1 MAVPLVTLADSEQDG
16 TLLTVDLA
24 TAWQIATQGPSA
36 LEQVVNAALVQ
47 AEQNA
52 PEGAWLLLDLQGW
65 TIPLIGN
72 VGPQVADQIEQAWE
86 NGQITY
92 SSGPDAGLPV
102 ERWPVDDFGGR
113 FAVYDA
119 SLDSVRINAVKRQGP
134 VIMIIL
140 VVLGVLVGIAILQWV
155 LGLFGQRWSFSQGL
169 QPATKSTSPPSGGLG
184 GWWAN
189 LPFFDKA
196 ALVTA
201 GIGAVI
207 VGVWVWGESH
217 IAAAGAARSEQNIII
232 ER

>member
-1 MAVPLVTLADSEQDG
+1 MAVPLVTLADSQQDG

-72 VGPQVADQIEQAWE
+72 VGPQVADQIQQAWA

-92 SSGPDAGLPV
+92 STGPEAGQPI
-102 ERWPVDDFGGR
+102 ERWPVSEFGGR

-119 SLDSVRINAVKRQGP
+119 NLDSVRINAVKRQGP
-134 VIMIIL
+134 IITIIL
-140 VVLGVLVGIAILQWV
+140 IVLGVLVGIALLQS
-155 LGLFGQRWSFSQGL
+155 LFGLFGARWTLSQGV
-169 QPATKSTSPPSGGLG
+169 QPITKTPPPSGGLA
-184 GWWAN
+184 GWWAT
-189 LPFFDKA
+189 LPFLDKA
-196 ALVTA
+196 AIVTA

-207 VGVWVWGESH
+207 FGVWVWGESH

>member
-1 MAVPLVTLADSEQDG
+1 MAVPLVTLADSQQDG

-72 VGPQVADQIEQAWE
+72 VGPQVADQIQQAWA

-92 SSGPDAGLPV
+92 STGPEAGQPI
-102 ERWPVDDFGGR
+102 ERWPVDEFGGR

-119 SLDSVRINAVKRQGP
+119 NLDSVRINAVKRQGP
-134 VIMIIL
+134 IITIIL
-140 VVLGVLVGIAILQWV
+140 IVLGVLVGIALLQS
-155 LGLFGQRWSFSQGL
+155 LFGLFGARWTLSQGV
-169 QPATKSTSPPSGGLG
+169 QPITKTPPPSGGLA
-184 GWWAN
+184 GWWAT
-189 LPFFDKA
+189 LPFLDKA
-196 ALVTA
+196 AIVTA
-201 GIGAVI
+201 GLGGLVFLIY
-207 VGVWVWGESH
+207 VWGESR
-217 IAAAGAARSEQNIII
+217 IAAAGAARSEQTIIV
-232 ER
+232 EK